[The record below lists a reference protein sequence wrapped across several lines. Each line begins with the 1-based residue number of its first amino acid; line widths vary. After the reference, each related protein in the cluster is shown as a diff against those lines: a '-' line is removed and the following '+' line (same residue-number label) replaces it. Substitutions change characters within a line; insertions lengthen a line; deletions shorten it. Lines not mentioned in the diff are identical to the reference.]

1 MDVHCV
7 IAFRRWVVRMTKTT
21 RFLVVLT
28 AVNLLTLAANV
39 LPLRPLAAQSA
50 PGVLRGTALEIVDR
64 QGRPRATISILSANP
79 GVAAEDGKPFPETV
93 VLRLIDPKYGPVVK
107 LSGSERTAGLGL
119 GGDSQAK
126 YTLLESQPTGSF
138 LKLTDANGREQLIKP

>member
-1 MDVHCV
+1 
-7 IAFRRWVVRMTKTT
+7 MTKTT
-21 RFLVVLT
+21 RILFVLT
-28 AVNLLTLAANV
+28 AVNLLTLVANL
-39 LPLRPLAAQSA
+39 LPLRTVAAQS
-50 PGVLRGTALEIVDR
+50 PGVLRGTALEIVDG
-64 QGRPRATISILSANP
+64 QGRPRATISILAANP
-79 GVAAEDGKPFPETV
+79 AVAAEDGRPFPETV
-93 VLRLIDPKYGPVVK
+93 VLRLIDPRYGPVVK

>member
-1 MDVHCV
+1 VV
-7 IAFRRWVVRMTKTT
+7 TFRRWVVSIPKAT
-21 RFLVVLT
+21 RGLFVLT
-28 AVNLLTLAANV
+28 AVNVLTLAANLFS
-39 LPLRPLAAQSA
+39 LPPLAAQST
-50 PGVLRGTALEIVDR
+50 PGVLRGTALEIVDG
-64 QGRPRATISILSANP
+64 QGRSRATISILAANP
-79 GVAAEDGKPFPETV
+79 AVTAEDGKPFPETV

-138 LKLTDANGREQLIKP
+138 LKMTDANGRAQLIKP

>member
-1 MDVHCV
+1 M
-7 IAFRRWVVRMTKTT
+7 
-21 RFLVVLT
+21 
-28 AVNLLTLAANV
+28 
-39 LPLRPLAAQSA
+39 
-50 PGVLRGTALEIVDR
+50 
-64 QGRPRATISILSANP
+64 
-79 GVAAEDGKPFPETV
+79 
-93 VLRLIDPKYGPVVK
+93 LRLIDPKYGPVVK